1 MTEVSTDAAS
11 VVARYFAAFGS
22 GDVVAARQLLQND
35 LAFHGP
41 IDTFNNADDLIKSL
55 SALAPIVKGIDQ
67 RKVLV
72 DGDDVATFYDMLT
85 PMGRSPIAEWHHVRD
100 GKIDSINVYFDPRPF
115 AHSSGRMHAG

>member
-1 MTEVSTDAAS
+1 MTNVSTDAAS

-22 GDVVAARQLLQND
+22 GDVAAARRLLWDD
-35 LAFHGP
+35 LSFRGP
-41 IDTFNNADDLIKSL
+41 IDTFDNADDLIKSL

-85 PMGRSPIAEWHHVRD
+85 PMGRSPIAEWHHVTD
-100 GKIDSINVYFDPRPF
+100 GKIDAIRVYF
-115 AHSSGRMHAG
+115 